1 MEERVLAYDS
11 RGIQSIMVEKTW
23 LQIGKL
29 RWPEQEAMSH
39 PHVESEGLRIPV
51 LISLS
56 LSYIVEAPTP
66 GDGSSHSTQAS
77 HFNNLIKII
86 FP

>member
-1 MEERVLAYDS
+1 MEERVLAYGS
-11 RGIQSIMVEKTW
+11 RGIQSIMVKTW
-23 LQIGKL
+23 QQIGKL
-29 RWPEQEAMSH
+29 RWPEQEAMLH
-39 PHVESEGLRIPV
+39 PYEESEGLRIPV
-51 LISLS
+51 HISLS

-66 GDGSSHSTQAS
+66 GDGSSHSRQAS